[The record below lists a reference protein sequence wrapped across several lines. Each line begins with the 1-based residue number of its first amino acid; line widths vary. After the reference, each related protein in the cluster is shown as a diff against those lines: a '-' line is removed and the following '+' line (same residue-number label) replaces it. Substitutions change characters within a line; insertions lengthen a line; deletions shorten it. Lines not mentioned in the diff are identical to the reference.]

1 MNKKIGVILLDM
13 AGFFSRLFGKK
24 EEEPREVHVVEEPV
38 HLDPFPSN
46 KLVRFRYD
54 DKIWP
59 DKLAIVLSREEATEK
74 QLREMYKKD
83 VPFFYK
89 VAVEN
94 DDGRFMQLKLPVSHL
109 RINNVSSSDLQEF
122 KQSHTSIK
130 MMPEPATNITTN
142 ELLSL
147 DDIDRWAELIKQK
160 EEME

>member
-24 EEEPREVHVVEEPV
+24 EEEPQLVRVVEEPV

-46 KLVRFRYD
+46 KRVRFRYD

-94 DDGRFMQLKLPVSHL
+94 DDGRFMQL
-109 RINNVSSSDLQEF
+109 
-122 KQSHTSIK
+122 
-130 MMPEPATNITTN
+130 
-142 ELLSL
+142 
-147 DDIDRWAELIKQK
+147 
-160 EEME
+160 